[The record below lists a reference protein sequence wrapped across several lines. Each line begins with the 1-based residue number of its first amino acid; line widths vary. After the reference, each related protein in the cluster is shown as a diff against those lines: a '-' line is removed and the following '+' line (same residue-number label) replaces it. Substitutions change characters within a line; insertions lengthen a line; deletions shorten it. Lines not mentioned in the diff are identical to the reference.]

1 MKKKR
6 SLCWMM
12 MAASARLLVVVVVPL
27 PSPASSWL
35 TTRSSSSRMMMM
47 TTRRRVDLPTTVLGR
62 RECYPTAGVIYKRHH
77 PVRSFFS
84 SSSSTTSH
92 HHHSGDRGKD
102 DPTTS
107 LRNETN
113 AKLSLFSKELEVPHA
128 FMTKMASEKTWQRL
142 GPLVALALASPLLH
156 DNSMEF
162 KSVSIAD
169 VGCDHGLLA
178 MGLALTNHH
187 HFESVLG
194 LDVSQAALT
203 NGALALLQEQE
214 TIFENHQTTPL
225 EFRLSNGLQAVLPG
239 EADIVCIAGMG
250 PHTMVQILLDRCTT
264 TSSSDDDD
272 DSVFETDRVGT
283 QHLIL
288 QPTNSRPRNLM
299 HLYDSLQDY
308 GWSPVQEHMEYL
320 SSRWYLTTSF
330 VRNLNWKKNSSS
342 SDNSTML
349 LPGQL
354 LLQQLQQDQESSL
367 SNTTTTTTTVLDHYI
382 QHHVTWI
389 RQDFERSSKLSSHD
403 ARWLRVFENELNKT
417 QTQQ

>member
-12 MAASARLLVVVVVPL
+12 AAVSARLLVVVVVRP
-27 PSPASSWL
+27 PSPAFSWL
-35 TTRSSSSRMMMM
+35 TTRSSRRRMTMMM
-47 TTRRRVDLPTTVLGR
+47 TKRRRVDLPNTIVGR
-62 RECYPTAGVIYKRHH
+62 RECYHSTTGILSYKRHRQ
-77 PVRSFFS
+77 VRSFFS
-84 SSSSTTSH
+84 SSSTSH
-92 HHHSGDRGKD
+92 HHHSGGGGGGKD

-107 LRNETN
+107 PRNE
-113 AKLSLFSKELEVPHA
+113 KHPELLSLSSKELQVPHA

-156 DNSMEF
+156 QNDF
-162 KSVSIAD
+162 KKSNVSIAD
-169 VGCDHGLLA
+169 VGCDHGLLS
-178 MGLALTNHH
+178 MGLALTN

-203 NGALALLQEQE
+203 NGALALLQETLLEQKKNQ
-214 TIFENHQTTPL
+214 TTTPL
-225 EFRLSNGLQAVLPG
+225 EFRLSNGLQAVSTG

-264 TSSSDDDD
+264 SDDDD
-272 DSVFETDRVGT
+272 AFFHLGT

-299 HLYDSLQDY
+299 HLYDALQDY

-342 SDNSTML
+342 DNHTML

-354 LLQQLQQDQESSL
+354 LLQQQQRDQESS
-367 SNTTTTTTTVLDHYI
+367 SYNTTTTTTTVLDHYI

-389 RQDFERSSKLSSHD
+389 RQDFERSSKLASHD
-403 ARWLRVFENELNKT
+403 ARWLRVFEKEA
-417 QTQQ
+417 QTQCSDDDDETR